1 MDLLST
7 YKFAKSYLGHLENIN
22 SLRQIFQMLTYFII
36 LNKKVILTK
45 YSSPIKNVFVR
56 CQSYSDRH
64 EFFNFL
70 IFTRKCEFYYWYQI
84 LSAVFLHMKGSFY
97 SYFDMSA
104 RQPNLNNHKFVYL
117 ALSGKDEALRKNCLV
132 QLTTEDN
139 HTSFPPPP
147 STSPPWDSLYG
158 VQVLFGH
165 KIIKKMSTQGL
176 KLLIK
181 LLIIKISNLLAFK
194 GFFCK
199 WGI

>member
-1 MDLLST
+1 
-7 YKFAKSYLGHLENIN
+7 
-22 SLRQIFQMLTYFII
+22 
-36 LNKKVILTK
+36 
-45 YSSPIKNVFVR
+45 
-56 CQSYSDRH
+56 
-64 EFFNFL
+64 
-70 IFTRKCEFYYWYQI
+70 
-84 LSAVFLHMKGSFY
+84 MKGSFY

-117 ALSGKDEALRKNCLV
+117 ALSGKDEALRKSCLV

-139 HTSFPPPP
+139 HTSFFFFFSP

-158 VQVLFGH
+158 VQVLFALLPFGH